1 MNAPTNAVVL
11 GVGPDGFDAALDV
24 AVAEARRTERPLHLV
39 HVLQLPA
46 GDAYVGVYGGALD
59 LAKATIDDATAK
71 AEALAG
77 TDVPVTAELMDNGWV
92 VDDLVRRTKGA
103 SLVVMQHRALSRL
116 KRVFAGSVVHSV
128 AGRAHAPVISVP
140 EGWDPERQPTGSVT
154 VAVQDPVE
162 APAIL
167 RAGFAEARAR
177 GARLVVLHAWWLAS
191 GFDVVVVDGTIR
203 DEWAA
208 RSREEMQPV
217 LTPLRQEFPDV
228 EVTIEVRHAPPV
240 EAVLDAAEASDLLVL
255 GRRHHLL
262 PLWSHLG
269 PVVRAALDHGAC
281 PVLITPELRIEARQ
295 SSAVESIEA
304 RHDGLVSRR
313 HRHS

>member
-11 GVGPDGFDAALDV
+11 GVGPDGYDAAL
-24 AVAEARRTERPLHLV
+24 AFAIAEARRTARPLHLV

-46 GDAYVGVYGGALD
+46 GEAYVGAYGGVLD
-59 LAKATIDDATAK
+59 IAKATLDEATAK

-77 TDVPVTAELMDNGWV
+77 ADVPVTAELIDSGWV
-92 VDDLVRRTKGA
+92 VDDLVRRTEGA
-103 SLVVMQHRALSRL
+103 SLLVMQHRALSRV
-116 KRVFAGSVVHSV
+116 KRVFVGSMVHGV
-128 AGRAHAPVISVP
+128 AGRAHVPVFSVP
-140 EGWDPERQPTGSVT
+140 EGWDPAATAHGVVT

-191 GFDVVVVDGTIR
+191 GFDVVVVDGAIR

-228 EVTIEVRHAPPV
+228 EVTITCGTRRRSRRCSTRPRPPTSSCWDAGTTGCPSAATSGRSCARRSTTAPARCSSPPSSPSWPRSPRPSSR
-240 EAVLDAAEASDLLVL
+240 ASSP
-255 GRRHHLL
+255 R
-262 PLWSHLG
+262 
-269 PVVRAALDHGAC
+269 PVVSL
-281 PVLITPELRIEARQ
+281 
-295 SSAVESIEA
+295 
-304 RHDGLVSRR
+304 R